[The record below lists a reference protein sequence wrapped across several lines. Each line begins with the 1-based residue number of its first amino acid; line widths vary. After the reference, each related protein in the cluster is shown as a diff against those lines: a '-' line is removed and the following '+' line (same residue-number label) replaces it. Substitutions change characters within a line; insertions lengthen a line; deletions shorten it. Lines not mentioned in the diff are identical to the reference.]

1 MVVVAEVEAWQAMEL
16 NVREGPEWC
25 VEGALKESIAHPGAF
40 LLEGVQGRSP
50 APESEAA
57 VPGPLAEFL
66 G

>member
-1 MVVVAEVEAWQAMEL
+1 MAEVKVWQAMEL

-25 VEGALKESIAHPGAF
+25 VEGALEESTAHPGAF
-40 LLEGVQGRSP
+40 LLEGVQGQSP

-57 VPGPLAEFL
+57 VPGPLVGFM